1 MKPLTPRM
9 RTFFKMNPKRKNTQV
24 NANPPLRSAGVMTLV
39 YVGGPLQ
46 PLTHPA
52 RARPVEAYRRIA
64 LPLIIDR
71 ECENALSASFH
82 QWATRRVSP
91 NLVDRSV
98 EVQNPVL
105 GQEFAG
111 T

>member
-1 MKPLTPRM
+1 
-9 RTFFKMNPKRKNTQV
+9 
-24 NANPPLRSAGVMTLV
+24 MTLV

-71 ECENALSASFH
+71 ECEHALSASFH
-82 QWATRRVSP
+82 QWATRGVSP

-111 T
+111 TESNACSTGAVTRDFVNGMSG